1 MRSTI
6 PERPSYHSAHAPD
19 VAAPPR
25 ARVELGGSV
34 ALVHDVSSGVLPADY
49 AACDVLY
56 ADLPWPN
63 GMAAFN
69 DRAAA
74 DGTIDHQGVRKL
86 PPPDVSAPIR
96 LNQWAAVVAAYHTTD
111 MPQRCG
117 TDIEVIGHLARR
129 YARVGDFCCGYG
141 RTLRLF
147 ARHGKRFTGSDY
159 NARCIGY
166 IAEHAPEW
174 APDAD

>member
-1 MRSTI
+1 
-6 PERPSYHSAHAPD
+6 
-19 VAAPPR
+19 
-25 ARVELGGSV
+25 
-34 ALVHDVSSGVLPADY
+34 
-49 AACDVLY
+49 
-56 ADLPWPN
+56 
-63 GMAAFN
+63 
-69 DRAAA
+69 
-74 DGTIDHQGVRKL
+74 
-86 PPPDVSAPIR
+86 
-96 LNQWAAVVAAYHTTD
+96 VVAAYHTTD